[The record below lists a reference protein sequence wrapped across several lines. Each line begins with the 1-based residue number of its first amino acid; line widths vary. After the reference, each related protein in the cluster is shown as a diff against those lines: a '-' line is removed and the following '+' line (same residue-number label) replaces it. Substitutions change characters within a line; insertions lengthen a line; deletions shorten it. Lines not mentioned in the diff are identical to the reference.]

1 MEVDRINVY
10 VTPQK
15 LVYPYGMQI
24 AYKMDNNTVRNI
36 YLFAESGKVT

>member
-1 MEVDRINVY
+1 MEVDKINVY

-15 LVYPYGMQI
+15 LLCPYGMQI

-36 YLFAESGKVT
+36 YLFAETGEVK